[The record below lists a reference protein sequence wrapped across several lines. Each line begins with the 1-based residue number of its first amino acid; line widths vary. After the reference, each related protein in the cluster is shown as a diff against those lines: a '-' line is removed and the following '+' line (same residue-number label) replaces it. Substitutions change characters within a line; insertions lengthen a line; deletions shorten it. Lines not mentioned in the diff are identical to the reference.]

1 MKKKVSVCR
10 ETNTGSLF
18 FLCQLGGNRSSSSGM
33 AGSFCCF
40 WFWLNQLKKKP
51 TVPRCPGTCPNRPKT
66 IAWESFSEVYW
77 NTLLNTDTRCAVTQ
91 HQNAHNII
99 AQDVLDILLST
110 HKHTPCTSTFLRTF
124 RDIFIIQPPTLD
136 PRKKLWHFTI
146 TGENQFSA
154 VYLWFVINALS
165 HSFVLFEC
173 NILIGDFLV
182 ISGQQHLPTF
192 VNYSLDS
199 CWSHSYKQRAEQI
212 RWIQKWI

>member
-1 MKKKVSVCR
+1 
-10 ETNTGSLF
+10 
-18 FLCQLGGNRSSSSGM
+18 M

-40 WFWLNQLKKKP
+40 WFWLKP
-51 TVPRCPGTCPNRPKT
+51 AQEEADRAKVSRDLPKPAQT
-66 IAWESFSEVYW
+66 IAWESFSEVEW

-146 TGENQFSA
+146 TGENQFNA
-154 VYLWFVINALS
+154 VYLWFVINSLS
-165 HSFVLFEC
+165 HYFVLFEC

-199 CWSHSYKQRAEQI
+199 CWSHS
-212 RWIQKWI
+212 